1 MTPVELPYVP
11 ILLNETFI
19 TALWDT
25 GAEKSF
31 ISEEVYRN
39 YFSYRPRQKTKDRV
53 VTAQGAPC
61 SHLGRA
67 SRLTLDFDQKSLIIP
82 NNLIKQL
89 PKEEKPVDIDL
100 AESKLSDEQQR
111 QLKALFNNFK
121 GLFSD
126 QPGLTHVVY
135 HEIDTGNKGPV
146 VSRPYRYDRVKQGI
160 IDYHIDKMLRDGTIC
175 PINSPYASP
184 VVLTRKK
191 NDLPP
196 DSPEAYRSAIDFCKL
211 NGITKYPRYPLPV
224 IDDLLTNIPH
234 TNVMSTLDFRSGYFQ
249 LAISPRDIE
258 KTAFITRNDTFAF
271 LRMPFGLSGAAPNF
285 QRAIDIILKPVIGS
299 FVLVYMD
306 DVIITSPS
314 FKDHLDHLSQV
325 FTLLRDAGLTLNKE
339 KCHFARDKLKYLGL
353 IISKEGI
360 ETDNKKIRAITEMK
374 PPKNNKEVSK
384 FLGMTG
390 WYQKFIPRYADICE
404 PLFQLMKKGA
414 KFNWSGEAQDS
425 FDQIKRTL
433 TEAPILQLPNFSE
446 QFNLFTD
453 ASGVGIGAVLQQNQ
467 KPIAFAS
474 RTLNKA
480 GRIYTVTERECLAVI
495 WALNKFKT
503 YFGPLPVKAI
513 TDHAALTKLTNG
525 KNLSSRRIRW
535 ALKLS
540 EFNIE
545 WEHRPGVQNVVAD
558 LLSRNPVDSVEG
570 SQISFTAHRALAINS
585 REQFIKEQREDPELG
600 HIYRYL
606 ENPDDGSV
614 NATVCES
621 WAQYFKLI
629 NGLLF
634 YAKYFSTLGELR
646 VYIPGSLR
654 KDIMKEF
661 HDLPLTGHLGKRKT
675 YLKLRDT
682 CYFPFMRNY
691 IFEYFSTCD
700 LCQKFNYKSALPAG
714 RLMPIVSKSPN
725 DIVTLDLLGPYPA
738 SRPERYQFILVVS
751 DHFTKWCELIPLR
764 KASAQAFFDNYIAR
778 YGAPI
783 SLISDN
789 GSQFISHV
797 FEHLSHKLDIKHIK
811 TVTYR
816 PQANLT
822 ERVNRNLVQMI
833 ASFVEENNEN
843 WDQFLHEFV
852 FALRTAVNETTNKTP
867 AELFL
872 GRKTITP
879 FSKLI
884 SVTEDTKYVGRNI
897 ERLFDEA
904 RRNMRNKHKSWGKY
918 YNRRRRDV
926 HVKVNDLSLIQTHF
940 LSAAGRKQVRK
951 FMPKFEGPYR
961 VLEINGNNLVI
972 WKSGRGIKVN
982 IDQVR
987 VYRPRQSDTIS
998 SDSPVETLYD
1008 EQEFSHGSNR
1018 SKQGQFKEHKKTS
1031 SQESEGCGS
1040 RQGNIAREIPRN
1052 KWKLSQYKSEDH
1064 VLKRYKICKKRSLQ
1078 GSEHQDRKRR
1088 TPGQRQGVKRSIQS
1102 SISSRNYKFQKHNTF
1117 SPGVESI
1124 AGPSRL
1130 PDRRTATTT
1139 GGSRMEVSGRDNQT
1153 RQARATTRGRNK
1165 QAEKPVRSSQVT
1177 TRRPCPYYLRS
1188 RVRESGGIPELSNI
1202 EINGIPHSKLRR
1214 SLSMEALDG
1223 DPVHR
1228 I

>member
-61 SHLGRA
+61 NH
-67 SRLTLDFDQKSLIIP
+67 LDFDQKSLIIP
-82 NNLIKQL
+82 DHLIKQT
-89 PKEEKPVDIDL
+89 PKEEKLVDIDL
-100 AESKLSDEQQR
+100 TESKLDDEQQK

-135 HEIDTGNKGPV
+135 HEIDTGDKGPV
-146 VSRPYRYDRVKQGI
+146 VSRPYKYDRVKQGI

-184 VVLTRKK
+184 VVLTRKN

-196 DSPEAYRSAIDFCKL
+196 DSPEAYRFAIDYRKL

-234 TNVMSTLDFRSGYFQ
+234 TNVMSTLDLRSGYFQ
-249 LAISPRDIE
+249 LAISPKDIE
-258 KTAFITRNDTFAF
+258 KTAFITRNGTFAF

-285 QRAIDIILKPVIGS
+285 QRAIDIILKPVIGR

-306 DVIITSPS
+306 DVIIASPS
-314 FKDHLDHLSQV
+314 FKDHLDHLTQV

-374 PPKNNKEVSK
+374 PPKNNREVSK

-404 PLFQLMKKGA
+404 PLYQLKKKGA

-467 KPIAFAS
+467 
-474 RTLNKA
+474 
-480 GRIYTVTERECLAVI
+480 
-495 WALNKFKT
+495 
-503 YFGPLPVKAI
+503 
-513 TDHAALTKLTNG
+513 
-525 KNLSSRRIRW
+525 NL
-535 ALKLS
+535 
-540 EFNIE
+540 
-545 WEHRPGVQNVVAD
+545 
-558 LLSRNPVDSVEG
+558 LLSRLEPLIKQNC
-570 SQISFTAHRALAINS
+570 AALRALAINS

-614 NATVCES
+614 NVTVCES
-621 WAQYFKLI
+621 WSQDFKLI

-634 YAKYFSTLGELR
+634 YAKYFSNLGELR

-661 HDLPLTGHLGKRKT
+661 HDLPLAGHLGKRKT

-682 CYFPFMRNY
+682 CYFPFMRKY
-691 IFEYFSTCD
+691 IFEYVSTCD
-700 LCQKFNYKSALPAG
+700 RCQKFNYKNALPAG
-714 RLMPIVSKSPN
+714 RLMPIVSKYPN
-725 DIVTLDLLGPYPA
+725 EIVTLDLVGPYPA
-738 SRPERYQFILVVS
+738 SRPERYKFILVIT

-764 KASAQAFFDNYIAR
+764 KASAQTIANAFFNTYIAR

-789 GSQFISHV
+789 GPQFISDV
-797 FEHLSHKLDIKHIK
+797 FEHLSHRLDIKHMK

-816 PQANLT
+816 PQSNLT

-833 ASFVEENNEN
+833 ASFVEENHEN
-843 WDQFLHEFV
+843 WDQFLHEFA

-872 GRKTITP
+872 GRKIITP

-884 SVTEDTKYVGRNI
+884 NVTEDAKYVGNNI

-904 RRNMRNKHKSWGKY
+904 RRNM
-918 YNRRRRDV
+918 
-926 HVKVNDLSLIQTHF
+926 Q
-940 LSAAGRKQVRK
+940 
-951 FMPKFEGPYR
+951 
-961 VLEINGNNLVI
+961 
-972 WKSGRGIKVN
+972 
-982 IDQVR
+982 
-987 VYRPRQSDTIS
+987 
-998 SDSPVETLYD
+998 
-1008 EQEFSHGSNR
+1008 
-1018 SKQGQFKEHKKTS
+1018 KK
-1031 SQESEGCGS
+1031 
-1040 RQGNIAREIPRN
+1040 A
-1052 KWKLSQYKSEDH
+1052 
-1064 VLKRYKICKKRSLQ
+1064 
-1078 GSEHQDRKRR
+1078 
-1088 TPGQRQGVKRSIQS
+1088 
-1102 SISSRNYKFQKHNTF
+1102 
-1117 SPGVESI
+1117 
-1124 AGPSRL
+1124 
-1130 PDRRTATTT
+1130 
-1139 GGSRMEVSGRDNQT
+1139 
-1153 RQARATTRGRNK
+1153 
-1165 QAEKPVRSSQVT
+1165 
-1177 TRRPCPYYLRS
+1177 
-1188 RVRESGGIPELSNI
+1188 
-1202 EINGIPHSKLRR
+1202 
-1214 SLSMEALDG
+1214 
-1223 DPVHR
+1223 
-1228 I
+1228 